1 MASRKIFFSSYFRR
15 ASISDALTSQR
26 RIVGSLAFLADLI
39 RRLKTREQAERM
51 ILCACRFLPPSQT
64 SVMSKRS
71 DSALRSAKEEVT
83 LVWKS
88 FHFRQNESSGEAL
101 PMMTL
106 KFGENLKR
114 RKFGSVQQCRCFAR
128 EASLNMYLSSSIF
141 IHFTTNWQQHY
152 VYISSTRCDRVSRA

>member
-1 MASRKIFFSSYFRR
+1 MERNSFSYFRR
-15 ASISDALTSQR
+15 ASMSDALTSQR

-51 ILCACRFLPPSQT
+51 ILCACRFLPPSHT

-88 FHFRQNESSGEAL
+88 FHLRQNESSGEAL
-101 PMMTL
+101 PMMRL
-106 KFGENLKR
+106 KLVDNLKR
-114 RKFGSVQQCRCFAR
+114 TKIWKSVNA
-128 EASLNMYLSSSIF
+128 ASL
-141 IHFTTNWQQHY
+141 HH
-152 VYISSTRCDRVSRA
+152 